1 MTNNQLFSDS
11 SLLFSKVASFRWQ
24 EESSNRLLFFVTGIA
39 LPIGES
45 GKDFN
50 SSSLITWPTIWNG
63 LTGLFLTR
71 GGGSRDRIGCS
82 GSTLCFAIA
91 LLAST
96 GGMICH
102 LWLFP
107 PMNNSAAEFELL
119 RSSPLF
125 SNAEV
130 LNDLGDSTR
139 IWKIGDGVICKNSV
153 MDFIISNH

>member
-1 MTNNQLFSDS
+1 M
-11 SLLFSKVASFRWQ
+11 
-24 EESSNRLLFFVTGIA
+24 
-39 LPIGES
+39 GES
-45 GKDFN
+45 GNDLS

-63 LTGLFLTR
+63 LTGLFLWTR

-107 PMNNSAAEFELL
+107 PMNNSDAEFELL

-139 IWKIGDGVICKNSV
+139 IWKIGDGVICKY
-153 MDFIISNH
+153 SNYGFYSIKPLIRYVEYR